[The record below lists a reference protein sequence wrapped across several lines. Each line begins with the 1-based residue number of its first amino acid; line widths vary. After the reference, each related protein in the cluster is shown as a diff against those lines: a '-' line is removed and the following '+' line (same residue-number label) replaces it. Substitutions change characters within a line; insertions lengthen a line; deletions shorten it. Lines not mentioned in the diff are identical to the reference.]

1 MAGLLP
7 NAETKAEMT
16 VRVFLVEDM
25 PQVQGALAD
34 LLASVG
40 PFEVVGAVRTEAE
53 ARLWVQ
59 DHPGGWDLLVV
70 DLVLDSGSGM
80 GVIPGARAQAN
91 GHGGRVVV
99 FSDYATAGIER
110 HCRQLGAHAVFSKTD
125 AMNEFLDYCAELGGA
140 AFA

>member
-1 MAGLLP
+1 MP
-7 NAETKAEMT
+7 ETKAEMT
-16 VRVFLVEDM
+16 VRVLLVEDM

-40 PFEVVGAVRTEAE
+40 PFGVVAAVRTEAE
-53 ARLWVQ
+53 ARLWIQ
-59 DHPGGWDLLVV
+59 EHPGAWDLLVV

-80 GVIPGARAQAN
+80 GVIPVARAEADR
-91 GHGGRVVV
+91 HGGRIVV

-110 HCRQLGAHAVFSKTD
+110 HCRRLGADAVFSKTD

-140 AFA
+140 ALA